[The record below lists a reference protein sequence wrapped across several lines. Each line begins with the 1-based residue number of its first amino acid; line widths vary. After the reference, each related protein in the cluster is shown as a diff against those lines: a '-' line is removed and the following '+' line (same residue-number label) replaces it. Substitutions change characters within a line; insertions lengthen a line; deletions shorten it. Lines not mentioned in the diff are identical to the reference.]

1 MSSAFSLNLSK
12 NSGRSMHRF
21 HVIEFLV
28 KSTPA
33 LCVAFIVYVTL
44 KGVLW

>member
-12 NSGRSMHRF
+12 NFGRSMHRF
-21 HVIEFLV
+21 HVIEFLI

-33 LCVAFIVYVTL
+33 LSVAFIVYVTL
-44 KGVLW
+44 RGVLW